1 MPLIQL
7 NKEKLH
13 QAILTGCQSL
23 INQKEILNQ
32 INVFPVADADT
43 GENMASTANAI
54 IKFSSVY
61 DTLKL
66 TMNSVADASILGA
79 RGNSG
84 IIFSQF
90 FNAWAEA
97 ISTEKYLTM
106 DRFSQLLLKSAD
118 QVRLA
123 IPNPVDGTL
132 LTIIE
137 AWASFTRERVDTD
150 CFDIAIPQLLPLL
163 EKEVQKTASTLPVLK
178 ELNIVDAGAL
188 GFYYFITGFSYSL
201 QHPEEEL
208 SVDEKTLLMKA
219 VHSAIPSSKMPQYR
233 YCTEAVIKAT
243 SIDAKKLTSQL
254 ETHGDCALVTSNE
267 RLCHFHVH
275 TNEPQKLFTA
285 LMSDFTVQYP
295 KIDDMFR
302 QFQTHHHRRH
312 SIAILT
318 DSSADIPQ
326 SLLDE
331 YQIHQISL
339 NIHLD
344 EHQLLDRYCL
354 DANDLY
360 HRLKHLKS
368 YPKTSYPTP
377 ALIRDKIELLA
388 NHYDHVIAISLSRG
402 MSGIYEHLKTAA
414 ENKANVTVIDS
425 KTNSAAHGLL
435 LHYAGKLIC
444 SGMNIDKII
453 NAVNNAIE
461 TTYIFVIVDQFDSM
475 LRSGRLNKF
484 KARIAEFVKCK
495 PIISIDTEGK
505 GFVCG
510 KSFSLEAAF
519 EKIINMINTKEK
531 KEKLTLQEYA
541 IVHAGAEEKAIE
553 FSTITTARFNKS
565 PEYIDSVS
573 LAIGLHAGQGCIA
586 LAVRMSPT

>member
-1 MPLIQL
+1 MSLTQL
-7 NKEKLH
+7 NKNQLH
-13 QAILTGCQSL
+13 QAVLTGCQSL
-23 INQKEILNQ
+23 VEQKEILNQ
-32 INVFPVADADT
+32 INVFPIADADT
-43 GENMASTANAI
+43 GDNMAATANAI
-54 IKFSSVY
+54 IKFSSVH

-90 FNAWAEA
+90 FNALAES
-97 ISTEKYLTM
+97 ISNEKYLTM
-106 DRFSQLLLKSAD
+106 SCFTQMLLKSALK
-118 QVRLA
+118 VRST

-137 AWASFTRERVDTD
+137 AWAYLARDKVITD
-150 CFDIAIPQLLPLL
+150 YFNIAIPELLPFL
-163 EKEVQKTASTLPVLK
+163 EKEVQKTASTLSVLK

-188 GFYYFITGFSYSL
+188 GFYHFIKGFSYFL
-201 QHPEEEL
+201 QHPEKVQ
-208 SVDEKTLLMKA
+208 SVNANAILIKSDHP
-219 VHSAIPSSKMPQYR
+219 VIPSSKIPEYR

-254 ETHGDCALVTSNE
+254 EYHGDCALLVSNE
-267 RLCHFHVH
+267 RFSHIHVH
-275 TNEPQKLFTA
+275 TNEPIKIFSA

-295 KIDDMFR
+295 KIDDMLR
-302 QFQTHHHRRH
+302 QFQMHHNRKYP
-312 SIAILT
+312 IALLS

-339 NIHLD
+339 NVHLD
-344 EHQLLDRYCL
+344 DHQLLDRYCL
-354 DANDLY
+354 DSNDFY

-368 YPKTSYPTP
+368 YPKTSYPAP
-377 ALIRDKIELLA
+377 ELIREKIKLIA
-388 NHYDHVIAISLSRG
+388 NNYEHVIVISLAKG
-402 MSGIYEHLKTAA
+402 MSGIYEHFKTASR
-414 ENKANVTVIDS
+414 NIANVTVIDS

-435 LHYAGKLIC
+435 LHYAGKLIR

-453 NAVNNAIE
+453 NAVHQAIE
-461 TTYIFVIVDQFDSM
+461 TTYIFVVVDQFDSM

-484 KARIAEFVKCK
+484 KARIAQFVKVK

-505 GFVCG
+505 GYVCG

-519 EKIINMINTKEK
+519 EKIINIIKIKEK
-531 KEKLTLQEYA
+531 KENLILQEYA
-541 IVHAGAEEKAIE
+541 IVHAGAEEKAKE
-553 FSTITTARFNKS
+553 FSEIATSCFRKK

-573 LAIGLHAGQGCIA
+573 LAIGLHAGQGCVA
-586 LAVRMSPT
+586 LAVRLSPP